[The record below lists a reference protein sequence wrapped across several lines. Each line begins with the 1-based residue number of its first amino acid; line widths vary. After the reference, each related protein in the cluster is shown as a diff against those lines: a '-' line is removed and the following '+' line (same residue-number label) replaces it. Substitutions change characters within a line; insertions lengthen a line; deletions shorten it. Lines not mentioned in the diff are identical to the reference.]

1 MWVALATAGVV
12 VVAFV
17 FLGCAGFDLVVAALA
32 AVVAMGVVVV
42 TVVVLVV
49 AVVDV
54 VVMVDEVVLVVT
66 LVVVAVVVAVE
77 VEVEVEVGDGSSSK
91 GERRTRKRKMSN
103 LRRLSM
109 SVAEA
114 PRTLSR
120 KVSSLLSD
128 QDPYESTASRRRC
141 VSSFAGTASASVAE
155 APRGLSQKVGFF
167 FGGHD
172 SAQEPAEGRPRSFS
186 GFAKRLG
193 GRSRTQS
200 CPVAAEK
207 GSDETA
213 HLNLNAMD

>member
-77 VEVEVEVGDGSSSK
+77 VEVEVEVV
-91 GERRTRKRKMSN
+91 
-103 LRRLSM
+103 
-109 SVAEA
+109 VAEVVVTQA
-114 PRTLSR
+114 RPACRQHQTFLDGDHPSC
-120 KVSSLLSD
+120 
-128 QDPYESTASRRRC
+128 QCEYPM
-141 VSSFAGTASASVAE
+141 
-155 APRGLSQKVGFF
+155 SQ
-167 FGGHD
+167 
-172 SAQEPAEGRPRSFS
+172 
-186 GFAKRLG
+186 L
-193 GRSRTQS
+193 
-200 CPVAAEK
+200 
-207 GSDETA
+207 
-213 HLNLNAMD
+213 